1 MKNREVAG
9 VLREL
14 ADTME
19 LLGEDRYRVANYR
32 DAATRVEHHHEPIEV
47 MAEEGRVEQIHGVG
61 KSIGAKIREYL
72 TTGHLAVIEER
83 RPRVPEAALK
93 LMQIPGIGPKRAMQF
108 AQELNV
114 QTVAD
119 LQAALDSGQVAALP
133 RLGEKAAEAL
143 RQELQRIESRS
154 QRIPLAIA
162 LPAAEEVI
170 RQLQQCSA
178 VESIAPAGSIRR
190 WKETTGDIDILVAS
204 TQPAAVMA
212 AFTALP
218 LVKQV
223 LSAGDT
229 RSSIIT
235 VADVQIDL
243 RVVPPESIGAALQY
257 FTGSK
262 EHNVKLRAM
271 AVRKGLKINEYG
283 VYSVEDEATSLAGR
297 TEADVYAAIG
307 LPWIPPELREGA
319 GEIELARKG
328 QLPQLVELA
337 DIRGDLHLHTRL
349 TDGASTIAEMVRAA
363 SERGY
368 AYMAITDH
376 SQALGITGGL
386 QEDELR
392 DERVQLRALQPE
404 YPDMQL
410 LFGVEVDIH
419 VDERLDCS
427 DEFLASCD
435 IVVASIHS
443 ALQKPASV
451 QTSRLIAAIN
461 NPHVDVIAHP
471 TGRLLGKRPGYE
483 IDLAAVLDACARTGT
498 AIEVSGQPERLDID
512 ADAIRAAVSRGV
524 LLVLNTDAHAHDQIG
539 GLMRYAV
546 GTARRGGATRDS
558 ILNTRDLEGLRRWL
572 ARELQQDQAAAGGD
586 RHGFGAA
593 RGA

>member
-1 MKNREVAG
+1 VKNREVAS

-32 DAATRVEHHHEPIEV
+32 DAATRVEHHHEAIEV
-47 MAEEGRVEQIHGVG
+47 MADEHRVEQIHGVG
-61 KSIGAKIREYL
+61 KSIGAKIVEYL
-72 TTGHLAVIEER
+72 NTGQLAVLEQR
-83 RPRVPEAALK
+83 RPRIPEAALR

-108 AQELNV
+108 AQELDV

-119 LQAALDSGQVAALP
+119 LQAALESGQVAALP
-133 RLGEKAAEAL
+133 RLGEKVATAL
-143 RQELQRIESRS
+143 RAELQRLDGRS
-154 QRIPLAIA
+154 QRLPLAIA
-162 LPAAEEVI
+162 LPAAEEVM
-170 RQLQQCSA
+170 RQLSACPA

-204 TQPAAVMA
+204 RQPDEVIRQ
-212 AFTALP
+212 FTSLP
-218 LVKQV
+218 LVRRV
-223 LSAGDT
+223 LGAGET
-229 RSSIIT
+229 RSSIVT

-243 RVVPPESIGAALQY
+243 RVVAPESIGAALQY

-271 AVRKGLKINEYG
+271 AVRKGLKVNEYG
-283 VYSVEDEATSLAGR
+283 VYSVDDDSTSLAGR
-297 TEADVYAAIG
+297 TEQEVYAALG

-319 GEIELARKG
+319 GEIELARAGK
-328 QLPQLVELA
+328 LPRLVTLG
-337 DIRGDLHLHTRL
+337 DIKGDLHLHTRL
-349 TDGASTIAEMVRAA
+349 TDGSSTIAEMVRAA
-363 SERGY
+363 AERGY

-386 QEDELR
+386 TEAELGDEHA
-392 DERVQLRALQPE
+392 QIRALQPT
-404 YPDMQL
+404 YPDMRL
-410 LFGVEVDIH
+410 LCGVEVDIH
-419 VDERLDCS
+419 IDERLDCS

-451 QTSRLIAAIN
+451 QTGRLLAAIN

-483 IDLAAVLDACARTGT
+483 IDLPVVLDALARTGT
-498 AIEVSGQPERLDID
+498 AVEVSGQPERLDLD
-512 ADAIRAAVSRGV
+512 SDAIKAAIERAVM
-524 LLVLNTDAHAHDQIG
+524 LVLNTDAHAHDQIG

-546 GTARRGGATRDS
+546 GTARRGGATAES
-558 ILNTRDLEGLRRWL
+558 VLNTRAYEALARWL
-572 ARELQQDQAAAGGD
+572 ERT
-586 RHGFGAA
+586 
-593 RGA
+593 

>member
-1 MKNREVAG
+1 VRNREVASII
-9 VLREL
+9 REL
-14 ADTME
+14 ADMME

-32 DAATRVEHHHEPIEV
+32 DAATRLEHHHEPIEI
-47 MAEEGRVEQIHGVG
+47 MAEEGRVEQIHGIG

-72 TTGHLAVIEER
+72 STGQLAVLEER

-108 AQELNV
+108 AQELSV
-114 QTVAD
+114 HTVAD

-133 RLGEKAAEAL
+133 RLGDKAAAAL
-143 RQELQRIESRS
+143 RAELQRIETRS

-170 RQLQQCSA
+170 RQLQQCPA

-204 TQPAAVMA
+204 TRPAEVMA

-223 LSAGDT
+223 LGAGDT
-229 RSSIIT
+229 RASIVT

-262 EHNVKLRAM
+262 EHNVKLRTM

-283 VYSVEDEATSLAGR
+283 VYSIEDEGTSLAGR
-297 TEADVYAAIG
+297 TEEEVYAVVG

-319 GEIELARKG
+319 GEIEQARTGK
-328 QLPQLVELA
+328 LPRLVELA

-349 TDGASTIAEMVRAA
+349 TDGSSTIAEMARAA
-363 SERGY
+363 AERGY

-386 QEDELR
+386 QEFELR
-392 DERVQLRALQPE
+392 DEHSLIRAVQAEFPQ
-404 YPDMQL
+404 MQL
-410 LFGVEVDIH
+410 LCGVEVDIH
-419 VDERLDCS
+419 IDQRLDCS

-451 QTSRLIAAIN
+451 QTARLIAAIE

-483 IDLAAVLDACARTGT
+483 IDLGAVLDACARTGT
-498 AIEVSGQPERLDID
+498 AIEVSGQPERLDLD
-512 ADAIRAAVSRGV
+512 ADGIRAAIERGV
-524 LLVLNTDAHAHDQIG
+524 LLVLNTDAHAHDQIA

-546 GTARRGGATRDS
+546 GTARRGGATAES
-558 ILNTRDLEGLRRWL
+558 ILNTRDYESLRRWL
-572 ARELQQDQAAAGGD
+572 ERGPRSD
-586 RHGFGAA
+586 R
-593 RGA
+593 

>member
-1 MKNREVAG
+1 
-9 VLREL
+9 
-14 ADTME
+14 ME

-47 MAEEGRVEQIHGVG
+47 MDAEGRVEQIHGVG

-72 TTGHLAVIEER
+72 STGKLAVIEER
-83 RPRVPEAALK
+83 RPRVPEAALR
-93 LMQIPGIGPKRAMQF
+93 LMQIPGIGPRRAMQF

-114 QTVAD
+114 QTLDD
-119 LQAALDSGQVAALP
+119 LRSALESGQVAALP
-133 RLGEKAAEAL
+133 RLGEKIATAL
-143 RQELQRIESRS
+143 REELQRIDTRS

-170 RQLQQCSA
+170 RQLQQCAA

-204 TQPAAVMA
+204 TQPEIVMA
-212 AFTALP
+212 AFTSLP
-218 LVKQV
+218 LVRQV
-223 LSAGDT
+223 LGAGDT

-243 RVVPPESIGAALQY
+243 RVVPPEGIGAALQY

-271 AVRKGLKINEYG
+271 AVRKGLKVNEYG
-283 VYSVEDEATSLAGR
+283 VYSVDDDATSLAGR
-297 TEADVYAAIG
+297 TEEEVYAAIG
-307 LPWIPPELREGA
+307 LPWIPPELREGS

-328 QLPQLVELA
+328 KLPRLIELG
-337 DIRGDLHLHTRL
+337 DIQGDLHLHTRL
-349 TDGASTIAEMVRAA
+349 TDGSSTIAEMVRAA
-363 SERGY
+363 AERGY

-386 QEDELR
+386 REDELI
-392 DERVQLRALQPE
+392 EEHTQIRALQPD
-404 YPDMQL
+404 YPDMRL
-410 LFGVEVDIH
+410 LCGVEVDIH
-419 VDERLDCS
+419 IDERLDCS
-427 DEFLASCD
+427 DEFLKSCD

-451 QTSRLIAAIN
+451 QTGRLIAAIN

-483 IDLAAVLDACARTGT
+483 IDLGAVLEACARTGT
-498 AIEVSGQPERLDID
+498 AIEVSGQPERLDLD
-512 ADAIRAAVSRGV
+512 ADAIRAAVARGV
-524 LLVLNTDAHAHDQIG
+524 LLVLNTDAHAHDQIA

-546 GTARRGGATRDS
+546 GTARRGGATAES
-558 ILNTRDLEGLRRWL
+558 VLNTRDYDALRRWL
-572 ARELQQDQAAAGGD
+572 ERPKS
-586 RHGFGAA
+586 
-593 RGA
+593 